1 MQRGYAVS
9 LCDSILMS
17 QETPSSSQGSSS
29 QETEGEPE
37 EGDEI
42 RLGRLPSLSR
52 PYQPITTAHKEV
64 IADVEERIED
74 FISGD
79 YERGEEGEDAGPA
92 PIAITGAYGSGK
104 TQLEY
109 HIFRRAWEEGVPAV
123 YIGAPSEMLSEFEDV
138 DVTSLIKWLYGDE
151 EEGTTGKIVE
161 EIMAMVNREYDSVFW
176 FPDIRE
182 ESKRSWIKENV
193 PEDLT
198 PEEVNERYVLIIDEL
213 EQSYQKFATAID
225 VEDQNPLRGLNDV
238 KPEALNV
245 WSFGLLSAYEFI
257 GDADIRRTAQ
267 ITIPPVDVGAVDQL
281 LRQETENPAE
291 LSNFIWWTSRG
302 RGGWAYKIVD
312 EVGGSPN
319 SLIDWMES
327 LSELQFSEVDLVRP
341 IWSQAPADQYENAA
355 RALSF
360 SEEGYRNWLIEGE
373 PSLSPSDAVD
383 YIDGLLRDVERLRSD
398 SEENHSESEGR
409 AITMLRRNL
418 DRTLDGLTP
427 HSSDLLPQRLLQ
439 DEAEA
444 KAFLNL
450 VQNFLL
456 SFEPRGE
463 PRTIA
468 YETLEEA
475 KEGFNDDYISGLFNH
490 DSSVEKHS
498 WTVRPS
504 KISNAFPPVTMNP
517 RRLTDQR
524 TEDLREEMGHGL
536 WVEVEVEPDV
546 YYCPTQNAAQSQ
558 VDEIARDPDISK
570 PSIAFVPDD
579 TEVSLSETG
588 KILQDNDILEI
599 REQSATK
606 LWDFVVEL
614 YGYLDESEFED
625 PYRAT
630 VEKIESVA
638 ANAENREK
646 RDTIETLYEQL
657 TERVGQAAAE
667 ELMRRYSE
675 RFSIED
681 SIIWEHDTIAGLP
694 DWGSTNLSDG
704 VTSLWHILALGA
716 ELSWDQPQ
724 GNLRNAMEEGFE
736 AELVSSNRD
745 DAMKRLVLTDLFTQ
759 SGYSSHTN
767 NLRDLYRTAAGTQL
781 KDAMTNTQTLLS
793 SLAREVDTDRVIE
806 AVQDIEKNSWDGN
819 FPILSN
825 INVPDQYSL
834 SFLRSVLA
842 MALFREDENVEE
854 RLREVSEDIGDLRE
868 TIKGYV
874 EDAEDADEKLSP
886 PDIVDDAEDVDLKPA
901 PLEKYDDNL
910 EKVKKAVDDIA
921 SRCEQNPDFRV
932 TAFALYYLVDP
943 YEKLMREKIDELS
956 VDMSDVE
963 NINEV
968 IGLIDVFK
976 ELHRSAQDFDAAD
989 EYFDSADQL
998 VADIERYGDDAL
1010 DIQSMAGPGNIVI
1023 PDETDQIGTLNEEA
1037 EEKRGEVQDINKK
1050 LNNLIEKHEE
1060 LENKQD
1066 VVSGDIDL
1074 FLEDASGWEGDNE

>member
-1 MQRGYAVS
+1 
-9 LCDSILMS
+9 MS
-17 QETPSSSQGSSS
+17 QDNPSSTQGSAPS
-29 QETEGEPE
+29 EV

-52 PYQPITTAHKEV
+52 PYQPITPDHREV
-64 IADVEERIED
+64 VDEVEERLRN

-79 YERGEEGEDAGPA
+79 YETGEGDEDAGPT

-123 YIGAPSEMLSEFEDV
+123 YIGAPSEMLREFEKV
-138 DVTSLIKWLYGDE
+138 DETSLTKWLYGAE
-151 EEGTTGKIVE
+151 EEGDTGKIVE
-161 EIMAMVNREYDSVFW
+161 EIMAMVNREHASISW

-182 ESKRSWIKENV
+182 ESKRSWIESNV

-198 PEEVNERYVLIIDEL
+198 SEEISERYVLIIDEL

-267 ITIPPVDVGAVDQL
+267 VTIPPVDVDAVDQL
-281 LRQETENPAE
+281 LHQESDDPTELA
-291 LSNFIWWTSRG
+291 NFIWWASRG

-312 EVGGSPN
+312 EVGGSPDP
-319 SLIDWMES
+319 LIDWMES

-360 SEEGYRNWLIEGE
+360 SEDGYRNWLVDGE
-373 PSLSPSDAVD
+373 PSLTPSDAVD
-383 YIDGLLRDVERLRSD
+383 YIDGLLRDVGQLRTD
-398 SEENHSESEGR
+398 PGEDRTESEGR

-418 DRTLDGLTP
+418 ERTLDGLAP
-427 HSSDLLPQRLLQ
+427 HSTDLLPQKFLQ
-439 DEAEA
+439 DEMES

-475 KEGFNDDYISGLFNH
+475 KDGFNDEYISGLFNH
-490 DSSVEKHS
+490 ESSLEEYS

-504 KISNAFPPVTMNP
+504 KISDAFPPVTMNP
-517 RRLTDQR
+517 RRLTDRR

-536 WVEVEVEPDV
+536 WVEVEARPDV
-546 YYCPTQNAAQSQ
+546 YYCPTRDAAQSQ

-570 PSIAFVPDD
+570 PSIVFVPDD
-579 TEVSLSETG
+579 TEVTLSDTG
-588 KILQDNDILEI
+588 EILEDNDILEI
-599 REQSATK
+599 REQSASK

-614 YGYLDESEFED
+614 YGYLDENGFED
-625 PYRAT
+625 PYHAT
-630 VEKIESVA
+630 VEEIEEIA
-638 ANAENREK
+638 ATAENREK
-646 RDTIETLYEQL
+646 QDTIETLYEQL

-667 ELMRRYSE
+667 ELLERYSE
-675 RFSIED
+675 RFGIED
-681 SIIWEHDTIAGLP
+681 SVIWEHDMIADLP

-716 ELSWDQPQ
+716 EPSWDQPQ
-724 GNLRNAMEEGFE
+724 GNLQNAMDEGFE
-736 AELVSSNRD
+736 TELVSSGQD
-745 DAMKRLVLTDLFTQ
+745 DPMKKLVLDDLFTQ
-759 SGYSSHTN
+759 SGYSKNTEEM
-767 NLRDLYRTAAGTQL
+767 RDLYRTAGGTQL
-781 KDAMTNTQTLLS
+781 KDAVTNTQSLLS
-793 SLAREVDTDRVIE
+793 SLAREVDTDRVVE
-806 AVQDIEKNSWDGN
+806 AVQDIERNSWDGS
-819 FPILSN
+819 FPIISN
-825 INVPDQYSL
+825 IDVPNQYSR
-834 SFLRSVLA
+834 SFLRAVLA
-842 MALFREDENVEE
+842 MALFREDESVEE
-854 RLREVSEDIGDLRE
+854 SLREVSADIEDLRE
-868 TIKGYV
+868 TIQGYIDDV
-874 EDAEDADEKLSP
+874 EDADRKLSP
-886 PDIVDDAEDVDLKPA
+886 PETVDDAEGVDLEPA
-901 PLEKYDDNL
+901 PLEKYDENL
-910 EKVKKAVDDIA
+910 EKVKKAVDDVA
-921 SRCEQNPDFRV
+921 NRAEENSDFRV
-932 TAFALYYLVDP
+932 TAFALYYLVEP
-943 YEKLMREKIDELS
+943 YENLMREKVDDLS

-968 IGLIDVFK
+968 VGLIDTFE
-976 ELHRSAQDFDAAD
+976 ELHGSAQNFDKAD

-998 VADIERYGDDAL
+998 VSSIESFGEYAL
-1010 DIQSMAGPGNIVI
+1010 DLQSMAGPGNIAI
-1023 PDETDQIGTLNEEA
+1023 PDQTDHIGTLNEEA
-1037 EEKRGEVQDINKK
+1037 EEKRSEVQESNEK
-1050 LNNLIEKHEE
+1050 LDELIEKHEE
-1060 LENKQD
+1060 LKKKQEA
-1066 VVSGDIDL
+1066 VSVDIEL
-1074 FLEDASGWEGDNE
+1074 FLEEASDWEEDNE